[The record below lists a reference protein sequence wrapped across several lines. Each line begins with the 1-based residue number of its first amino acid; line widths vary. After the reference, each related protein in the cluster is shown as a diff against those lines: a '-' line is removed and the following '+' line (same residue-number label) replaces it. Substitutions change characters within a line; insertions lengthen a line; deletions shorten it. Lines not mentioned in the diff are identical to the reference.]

1 MSHWRNKNVSEVL
14 KKSDIIE
21 NNLRKRT
28 SKYSWSYSLQ
38 YCSNIVIIVIIA
50 ITINVS
56 NIVITILLTKY
67 FPCKN
72 F

>member
-28 SKYSWSYSLQ
+28 PKYSWSYSLQ

-50 ITINVS
+50 ITINVN